1 MGWDRLS
8 RRRFVGA
15 GALVAGS
22 AVLGAPSSTFAAP
35 VVRHREA
42 GQAQDVVEVTFHHIW
57 GTPPGTAGGDKKSRA
72 EEVIDLFNA
81 KNTGVK
87 VVSRTDSGSY
97 YDVLLKTQAE
107 LAAGNGPALVST
119 PWANINW
126 AAEGLGLVPLDD
138 VAGDDLGAVLGN
150 LREDVIPL
158 VQIDGKTMGMPY
170 AFSNP
175 VIYYNQEMLDEAGVD
190 PAELLSDWDVLLN
203 ELGPKVKE
211 ATGGPVLGLTD
222 GQWAAQGI
230 AQSNGGFIMNDE
242 NVFVM
247 DSPETTGAM
256 AKIAELDA
264 AGILNRST
272 RKEETMSFVGG
283 SLPCYYAS
291 IASLSGLRDQV
302 QFTMGVST
310 FPTFGEKERLM
321 SSGGSFIGMY
331 AREAEQ
337 QQAAWEFLKF
347 AASEEG
353 YTPWAQMGY
362 LNATTFDMP
371 MLEGQE
377 AAYTQLEEGVTR
389 ETPWPTERGG
399 ELAAIWATM
408 VSRIWQNDISAEEGC
423 AEVAAELNGM
433 IGNS

>member
-1 MGWDRLS
+1 MGWDRLT
-8 RRRFVGA
+8 RRRFVGSVAA
-15 GALVAGS
+15 GA
-22 AVLGAPSSTFAAP
+22 AVLGAPSVLFASPA
-35 VVRHREA
+35 VLRNGV
-42 GQAQDVVEVTFHHIW
+42 GLAQDTVEITFHHIW
-57 GTPPGTAGGDKKSRA
+57 GTPPGQAAKKKSPA

-97 YDVLLKTQAE
+97 AEVLQKTQAE
-107 LAAGNGPALVST
+107 LAAGNSPALVST

-126 AAEGLGLVPLDD
+126 AAEGLGLVDLDD
-138 VAGDDLGAVLGN
+138 VAGDELDAVLGN

-158 VQIDGKTMGMPY
+158 VQIDGRTKGLPY

-175 VIYYNQEMLDEAGVD
+175 VIYYNQDMLDDAGID

-203 ELGPKVKE
+203 DLGPKLGE
-211 ATGGPVLGLTD
+211 AVGGPVLGLTD
-222 GQWAAQGI
+222 GQWPAQGI
-230 AQSNGGFIMNDE
+230 AQSNGGFVMNDD

-247 DSPETTGAM
+247 DSPETIGAM
-256 AKIAELDA
+256 AMIAALDA

-272 RKEETMSFVGG
+272 RAEETASFIGG
-283 SLPCYYAS
+283 SLPVYYAS
-291 IASLSGLRDQV
+291 IASLSNLRDQV
-302 QFTMGVST
+302 GFSMGVST

-321 SSGGSFIGMY
+321 SSGGSFIGLF
-331 AREAEQ
+331 AQEPDQ

-371 MLEGQE
+371 VLDGQE

-399 ELAAIWATM
+399 ELAAIWAQM
-408 VSRIWQNDISAEEGC
+408 VARIWTNDISAEEGC
-423 AEVAAELNGM
+423 AEVAAELNAM
-433 IGNS
+433 VGNG